1 MYGFVS
7 VLLDPA
13 ALRCGTYFRIC
24 RCRQDH
30 VCNFARGNE
39 WAMRKKRILEMTH
52 IGVTVN
58 TVYQNSHRSG
68 PIQTY
73 IKIGYGGKHWCRST
87 GNYQR
92 IERKGTPP
100 QWTTTERHW
109 QQNKTHT
116 VRIEC
121 GAGYMWRSD
130 VRLSYRS
137 TAAVAWNGFVAG
149 RSPDRRYRSTAAPQH
164 GTALTNVGSVAFTAA
179 VKGWT
184 RIDLF
189 TAITYCYI
197 NRKATR
203 WYRFRTPLNNNNKN
217 QHQNDAEDTAN

>member
-1 MYGFVS
+1 MAAKTSWHRYVTKLRHCHPMYGFVS
-7 VLLDPA
+7 VLLDLA

-58 TVYQNSHRSG
+58 TVYQNLHRSG

-92 IERKGTPP
+92 IERKGTP

-116 VRIEC
+116 VRIIC

-149 RSPDRRYRSTAAPQH
+149 RSPDRRYRSTAA
-164 GTALTNVGSVAFTAA
+164 GARSSGAAARNRTNKCGQCRVYSRRKRLNTD
-179 VKGWT
+179 
-184 RIDLF
+184 RLI
-189 TAITYCYI
+189 YCY
-197 NRKATR
+197 
-203 WYRFRTPLNNNNKN
+203 YLLLY
-217 QHQNDAEDTAN
+217 